1 MAAAKE
7 KKSTRTITTPI
18 GIVCFAQVFNPK
30 RFQPGQDAKYSMLL
44 VFNKEKIKAD
54 KAWLALRNAV
64 QTAAVEKFGADE
76 AKKLA
81 ARGKLTLPW
90 RDGAEYEEYGEPFS
104 DKTVMLKL
112 SSTAAPGIVNG
123 ALRPILDD
131 SEFYSGC
138 MARATAA
145 VWPYDTAG
153 NKGVTLL
160 LNNIQK
166 TADGERLAGSKR
178 AAEEDFDAT
187 EEGGGEDDDEF

>member
-1 MAAAKE
+1 MARD
-7 KKSTRTITTPI
+7 KKSTTTVTTPV

-30 RFQPGQDAKYSMLL
+30 SFQPGQDAKYSMLL
-44 VFNKEKIKAD
+44 VFEKEKIKAD
-54 KAWLALRNAV
+54 KSWLALRSAV
-64 QTAAVEKFGADE
+64 QAAAVGKFGADE

-81 ARGKLTLPW
+81 TRGKLTLPW
-90 RDGAEYEEYGEPFS
+90 RDGSEYEEYGAPFS

-112 SSTAAPGIVNG
+112 SSTSAPGIVNG

-138 MARATAA
+138 KARATAA

-166 TADGERLAGSKR
+166 TADGERLSGSRK
-178 AAEEDFDAT
+178 AAEEDFEAT
-187 EEGGGEDDDEF
+187 EDGGTDDDMPF